1 MSGERRITDCRY
13 SEKDR
18 AAIKQHIERVFARRG
33 GDCGVDFAEL
43 WRSLEI
49 AAMAYEQKATPD
61 KPPSASKTIKELIA
75 WRAAIDDLVRNCL
88 QNETLFEFDFVLA
101 SGSRIMKGTSRKSL
115 PALIEELNSI
125 RDEFAESIAEL
136 KGFVGGSERAH
147 AADADESRATLQG
160 LVLELGQ
167 KLFGRQIGNPNGPL
181 VKFVRLVLRPI
192 LGAETPSPVALRKF
206 AQREGGGQQE

>member
-1 MSGERRITDCRY
+1 MSDERRITGCRY

-49 AAMAYEQKATPD
+49 AAMAYDRKTMSRGKA
-61 KPPSASKTIKELIA
+61 PSASETLKELKKY
-75 WRAAIDDLVRNCL
+75 RAAIDELVRDCL

-101 SGSRIMKGTSRKSL
+101 SGSRIMKGASRKSL
-115 PALIEELNSI
+115 PTLIEELNSI

-136 KGFVGGSERAH
+136 SGSERAH

-181 VKFVRLVLRPI
+181 VKFMRLVLRPI